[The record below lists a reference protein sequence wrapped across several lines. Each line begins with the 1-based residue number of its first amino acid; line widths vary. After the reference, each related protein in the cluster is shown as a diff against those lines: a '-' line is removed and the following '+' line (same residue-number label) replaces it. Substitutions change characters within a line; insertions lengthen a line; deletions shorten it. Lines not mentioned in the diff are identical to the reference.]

1 MIKKIFTIL
10 LTVCFLC
17 VTTNVASQEL
27 EDQEGRV
34 VSISKGET
42 APFSGILLDSIA
54 GAKFIAK
61 NKYCSKETEL
71 KLRKEFQ
78 MQLADK
84 QLTSDVLK
92 AQYDSLKQTHKEL
105 LIQKE
110 KEIAQ
115 LNEIVKDEINDHS
128 HIWFATGTALGILL
142 SIGIFFAAVEIQE

>member
-10 LTVCFLC
+10 LTICFLC
-17 VTTNVASQEL
+17 VTTNAASQEL

-34 VSISKGET
+34 VSISKNET

-61 NKYCSKETEL
+61 NKYCSEETEL

-78 MQLADK
+78 IQLADK
-84 QLTSDVLK
+84 QLTTDVLK

>member
-1 MIKKIFTIL
+1 MIKKIFTIF

-17 VTTNVASQEL
+17 VTTNAASQEL

-34 VSISKGET
+34 VSISKSET

-61 NKYCSKETEL
+61 NKYCAEELEL

-78 MQLADK
+78 IQLVDK
-84 QLTSDVLK
+84 QLTNDILQS
-92 AQYDSLKQTHKEL
+92 QYDSLKKTHKEL
-105 LIQKE
+105 LIQKA

-115 LNEIVKDEINDHS
+115 LNEIVKDEIDDHS
-128 HIWFATGTALGILL
+128 HIWFATGTAMGILL